1 MTEGPFSFQNTRWS
15 VVQRAVG
22 TDDAAAMAALAIL
35 CEAYWYPIYAYIRR
49 TGRSPHDTEDLT
61 QGFFAWLLSRGTFAK
76 ADATK
81 GKLRNFLLTC
91 VRRFLG
97 DEHDR
102 AMAQKRGAAVLTS
115 FDAEDA
121 EQRYA
126 AEPVDDV
133 SPDRLYQRRWALTV
147 LAQAMEVLAA
157 EYEDARR
164 FKLLR
169 PFLGFAPE
177 PTAKYEEIAA
187 ELGRTVSTIKS
198 DVLRLRAR
206 WKDLIFEQLER
217 TLPDASREEIKAEMG
232 ELIGYV

>member
-1 MTEGPFSFQNTRWS
+1 MNEGPFSFQNTRWS

-22 TDDAAAMAALAIL
+22 NDDAAAMAALTIL

-61 QGFFAWLLSRGTFAK
+61 QGFFAWLLSRGAFAK
-76 ADATK
+76 ADAAK
-81 GKLRNFLLTC
+81 GKLRNFLLTL
-91 VRRFLG
+91 VKGFLR
-97 DEHDR
+97 DEQDR

-115 FDAEDA
+115 FDAQDA

-147 LAQAMEVLAA
+147 LAQAMEILDAKQD
-157 EYEDARR
+157 DARR

-169 PFLGFAPE
+169 PFLGFAPD
-177 PTAKYEEIAA
+177 PTAKYEEISA
-187 ELGRTVSTIKS
+187 ELGRPVATIKS
-198 DVLRLRAR
+198 DVLRLREQ
-206 WKDLIFEQLER
+206 WKKLIFEVLER
-217 TLPDASREEIKAEMG
+217 TLPDASREELKAEMG
-232 ELIGYV
+232 ELVGYV